1 MALIKC
7 PDCGKEFSDQ
17 APACPN
23 CGRPN
28 TSCIDAPQSAP
39 PINNTPKN
47 KEKSYKTVR
56 LVIGIISI
64 VLFFLVSLQSCAAG
78 IGNALSASGEVSG
91 SAGFLLAICMLI
103 SGIITICLKNKK
115 TNIAFILPTVFYML
129 GAIIAAANVG
139 SYSDL
144 KIWSIIA
151 ALFGVLHIY
160 CLLSVKRV
168 NKIVCIAVSIIVFLV
183 FAFFPSGG
191 NGQDQT
197 TMSNADNAAAET
209 ETQNESANAK
219 IENTVIKNEVE
230 QLVKN
235 EEITAT
241 DENVSGSVEVLAE
254 YTLPDSIGWYTRHFI
269 IVKNNSSQSVDI
281 STSSLAY
288 SADGTMVSAANAS
301 FDALGTGCTSIMYEA
316 FETDVE
322 IDHYETTMNVVQSDY
337 YESVIQDLSYT
348 ENDIEGGAIFQV
360 TNNGEEPAE
369 FVEGYV
375 LFFLGDELVGYDS
388 TYFTDDDS
396 EIKPGETISNQIN
409 SYEDF
414 DRLEFYL
421 TGRIHK

>member
-28 TSCIDAPQSAP
+28 ITTDSTAQSTP

-47 KEKSYKTVR
+47 KEKSYKTAR

-168 NKIVCIAVSIIVFLV
+168 NKIVCIAVSIVVFLV

-191 NGQDQT
+191 NGQEQT
-197 TMSNADNAAAET
+197 TMSNADIAAAET

-219 IENTVIKNEVE
+219 IENTDIKNKVE

-409 SYEDF
+409 SYDDF

-421 TGRIHK
+421 TGRRHK

>member
-28 TSCIDAPQSAP
+28 ISTDSITQSAP

-47 KEKSYKTVR
+47 KEKSYKTAR

-160 CLLSVKRV
+160 YLLSVKRV
-168 NKIVCIAVSIIVFLV
+168 NKIVRIAVSIVVFLV

-191 NGQDQT
+191 NGQEQT
-197 TMSNADNAAAET
+197 TKSNADIAAAET
-209 ETQNESANAK
+209 ETQNE
-219 IENTVIKNEVE
+219 VE
-230 QLVKN
+230 QSVKN
-235 EEITAT
+235 ENITAT

-375 LFFLGDELVGYDS
+375 LFFLGDELVGFDS

-409 SYEDF
+409 SYDDF

-421 TGRIHK
+421 TGKRHK

>member
-28 TSCIDAPQSAP
+28 ITTDSTAQSTP

-47 KEKSYKTVR
+47 KEKSYKTAR

-160 CLLSVKRV
+160 CLLSVKWV
-168 NKIVCIAVSIIVFLV
+168 NKIVRIAVSIVVFLV

-191 NGQDQT
+191 NGQEQT
-197 TMSNADNAAAET
+197 TMSNADIAAAET

-322 IDHYETTMNVVQSDY
+322 IDHYETTMDVVQSNY

-409 SYEDF
+409 SYDDF

-421 TGRIHK
+421 TGRRHK